1 LEGATSVQGSV
12 AFAFFL
18 SGERIMS
25 SIAETLQKRSN
36 AWWIALAGMA
46 ALIIVSS
53 GISNLRRGSIAV
65 NRTQELALPAPAAER
80 GGVASYESGIHSEPT
95 LLSAAT
101 DPAAMKAGGNLA
113 IDRKM
118 VRNSS
123 VDLVVQKPAEA
134 AEKIRELAE
143 GLGGFL
149 VSSQVSG
156 GSNAGGAALTIR
168 VPAARFEEARSEIR
182 KLGLRVESE
191 KVEAQDV
198 TRQFVDEDANL
209 RNLRAEEAQYLSIL
223 KQAHTVK
230 DTLAVSEKLSDVRG
244 QIEQQQ
250 AELNALAKQTETV
263 AIAVSLRAEAEA
275 QVFGLH
281 WRPLYQMKLAL
292 RDGLDAA
299 ADYGVAMTSF
309 LFYLPAVLLWMGTI
323 VVGAAVGWKVVRWAG
338 RVFFAWPKQTEV
350 QGG

>member
-1 LEGATSVQGSV
+1 
-12 AFAFFL
+12 
-18 SGERIMS
+18 MS
-25 SIAETLQKRSN
+25 SIAETLHKRSN

-53 GISNLRRGSIAV
+53 GLSNLHRSGIAV
-65 NRTQELALPAPAAER
+65 DHFQDVALPSPAAER
-80 GGVASYESGIHSEPT
+80 DRKASYEARIQREQT
-95 LLSAAT
+95 LLSVAQEPSAI
-101 DPAAMKAGGNLA
+101 KAGV
-113 IDRKM
+113 DSSMERKM

-168 VPAARFEEARSEIR
+168 VPAAKFEEARAEIR

-191 KVEAQDV
+191 KVDAQDV

-230 DTLAVSEKLSDVRG
+230 DTLAVTDKLSDVRG

-250 AELNALAKQTETV
+250 AEFNALAKQTETV

-275 QVFGLH
+275 QVSGLH

-292 RDGLDAA
+292 RDGLDAV

-309 LFYLPAVLLWMGTI
+309 VFYLPAVLLWMGTI
-323 VVGAAVGWKVVRWAG
+323 AMGVGVGWKVVRWAR
-338 RVFFAWPKQTEV
+338 RVWFAWPKPTEV
-350 QGG
+350 QGE

>member
-1 LEGATSVQGSV
+1 
-12 AFAFFL
+12 
-18 SGERIMS
+18 MS
-25 SIAETLQKRSN
+25 SITESLHKRSN

-53 GISNLRRGSIAV
+53 GLSNLRRSATAV
-65 NRTQELALPAPAAER
+65 NQDQEVALPKPVAER
-80 GGVASYESGIHSEPT
+80 DLAASYQTRIHSEPVAS
-95 LLSAAT
+95 LSASGVSE
-101 DPAAMKAGGNLA
+101 PAAAKAA
-113 IDRKM
+113 DSSMDRKM

-134 AEKIRELAE
+134 ADKIRELAE

-156 GSNAGGAALTIR
+156 WPNAGGAALTIR
-168 VPAARFEEARSEIR
+168 VPAARFEEARAEIR

-198 TRQFVDEDANL
+198 TRQFVDEEANL

-230 DTLAVSEKLSDVRG
+230 DTLAVSDKLSEVRG

-250 AELNALAKQTETV
+250 AEFNALAKQTETV
-263 AIAVSLRAEAEA
+263 AIAVSLRAEAQA

-292 RDGLDAA
+292 RDGLDAV

-309 LFYLPAVLLWMGTI
+309 VFYLPAVLLWMGTI
-323 VVGAAVGWKVVRWAG
+323 VVGAGVGWKVVRWAG
-338 RVFFAWPKQTEV
+338 RVWFAWPKKESV
-350 QGG
+350 QNG

>member
-1 LEGATSVQGSV
+1 VQGSID
-12 AFAFFL
+12 FAFFL

-53 GISNLRRGSIAV
+53 GLSNLHRSGIAV
-65 NRTQELALPAPAAER
+65 NQVQELGLPAPAAER

-101 DPAAMKAGGNLA
+101 EPAAMKAGVNLA

-123 VDLVVQKPAEA
+123 VDLMVQKPAEA
-134 AEKIRELAE
+134 AEKIRVLAE
-143 GLGGFL
+143 ALGGFL

-198 TRQFVDEDANL
+198 TRQYVDEDANL

-250 AELNALAKQTETV
+250 AEFDALAKQTETV

-281 WRPLYQMKLAL
+281 WRPLYQMKVAL
-292 RDGLDAA
+292 RDGLEAV

-350 QGG
+350 QNG

>member
-1 LEGATSVQGSV
+1 MA
-12 AFAFFL
+12 
-18 SGERIMS
+18 
-25 SIAETLQKRSN
+25 SIAESLHKRSN
-36 AWWIALAGMA
+36 AWWIALAGMT

-53 GISNLRRGSIAV
+53 GLSNLHRGGIAV
-65 NRTQELALPAPAAER
+65 KQAQEVALPRPVGEHER
-80 GGVASYESGIHSEPT
+80 EASYQIRSEPVASLRASGVSQPT
-95 LLSAAT
+95 EAR
-101 DPAAMKAGGNLA
+101 AGDSLM
-113 IDRKM
+113 DRKM

-156 GSNAGGAALTIR
+156 GSNAGGAAMTIR
-168 VPAARFEEARSEIR
+168 VPAGRFEEARAEIR

-198 TRQFVDEDANL
+198 TRQFVDEEANL

-230 DTLAVSEKLSDVRG
+230 DTLAVSDKLSAVRG

-250 AELNALAKQTETV
+250 AEFNALAKQTETV

-292 RDGLDAA
+292 RDGLDAV

-309 LFYLPAVLLWMGTI
+309 VFYLPAVLLWMGTI
-323 VVGAAVGWKVVRWAG
+323 VVGAGVGWKVVRWA
-338 RVFFAWPKQTEV
+338 RRMWFSWPKQESA
-350 QGG
+350 QNG

>member
-1 LEGATSVQGSV
+1 
-12 AFAFFL
+12 
-18 SGERIMS
+18 MS

-36 AWWIALAGMA
+36 VWWIALAGMT
-46 ALIIVSS
+46 ALIIVWS
-53 GISNLRRGSIAV
+53 GLSNLHRGGMAV
-65 NRTQELALPAPAAER
+65 DHFQDVALPAPAGQRELKAFAPLS
-80 GGVASYESGIHSEPT
+80 ASAVSEPV
-95 LLSAAT
+95 AA
-101 DPAAMKAGGNLA
+101 KAGVDSSM
-113 IDRKM
+113 DRKM

-123 VDLVVQKPAEA
+123 VDLVVRKPAEA

-156 GSNAGGAALTIR
+156 WPNAGGAVLTIR
-168 VPAARFEEARSEIR
+168 VPAARFEEARVEIR

-230 DTLAVSEKLSDVRG
+230 DTLAVSDKLSDVRG

-250 AELNALAKQTETV
+250 AEFNALAKQTETV

-275 QVFGLH
+275 QVAGLH
-281 WRPLYQMKLAL
+281 WRPLYQMKLAV
-292 RDGLDAA
+292 RDGLDAV

-323 VVGAAVGWKVVRWAG
+323 VVGAGLGWKVVRWAG
-338 RVFFAWPKQTEV
+338 RVFFAWPKQGEV
-350 QGG
+350 QNG

>member
-1 LEGATSVQGSV
+1 VQGSID
-12 AFAFFL
+12 FAFFL
-18 SGERIMS
+18 SGERNMS
-25 SIAETLQKRSN
+25 SFAETLQKRSN

-46 ALIIVSS
+46 ALIIVSM

-65 NRTQELALPAPAAER
+65 NQTQELALPAPAAGR
-80 GGVASYESGIHSEPT
+80 GGVASYESGIHSEPA
-95 LLSAAT
+95 LLSVASDT
-101 DPAAMKAGGNLA
+101 AAMKAGGNPA
-113 IDRKM
+113 MDRKM

-168 VPAARFEEARSEIR
+168 VPASRFEEARAEIR

-198 TRQFVDEDANL
+198 TRQVVDEEANL

-230 DTLAVSEKLSDVRG
+230 DTLAVSDKLSQVRG

-250 AELNALAKQTETV
+250 AEFNALAKQTETV
-263 AIAVSLRAEAEA
+263 AIAVSLRAEAQA

-292 RDGLDAA
+292 RDGLDAV
-299 ADYGVAMTSF
+299 ADYGTAMTSF
-309 LFYLPAVLLWMGTI
+309 VFYLPAVLLWMGTI
-323 VVGAAVGWKVVRWAG
+323 VVGAGVGWKVVRWAG
-338 RVFFAWPKQTEV
+338 RMWFSWPKQESV
-350 QGG
+350 QNG